1 MADVDRR
8 AFWPRFEA
16 AAPWLVRFGFAAA
29 TFVLVGFAP
38 WLLGRRRSF
47 VALDAAGRDDVLRRV
62 DRLPG
67 GAELLQVVKIVA
79 CFAYFDDPRVQ
90 ATVRGAPSP

>member
-1 MADVDRR
+1 MIVAFEQHHIGPGTRRGIGGRATRR
-8 AFWPRFEA
+8 AA
-16 AAPWLVRFGFAAA
+16 ADHQYVALVIDRHVARG
-29 TFVLVGFAP
+29 
-38 WLLGRRRSF
+38 F

-79 CFAYFDDPRVQ
+79 CFA
-90 ATVRGAPSP
+90 